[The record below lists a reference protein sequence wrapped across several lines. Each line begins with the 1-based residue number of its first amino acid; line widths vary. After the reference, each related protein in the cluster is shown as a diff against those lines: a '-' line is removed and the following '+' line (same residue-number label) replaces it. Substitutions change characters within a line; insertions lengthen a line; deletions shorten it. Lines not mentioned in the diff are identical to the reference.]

1 MQSSLQCTTQTTL
14 PTSAAK
20 SFAMKKSLAD
30 QVREFIHLMG
40 EDFTPGKLAQE
51 VAKHQRDLPEAKRC
65 KRQNIEQLLE
75 SDFRTVRYMPALA
88 AAMGTT
94 VETLAAGAF
103 VPKADAGAR
112 LQPEPAPP
120 PHQVASEQIGAP
132 PDLVITQFASGG
144 GMDSIG
150 RLLLDDQPGIIKS
163 WRVSH
168 EWLRLNVPH
177 HTGVRNLCIVTGFG
191 PSMRPLFNPGD
202 PLLVDTGVK
211 VINHE
216 GIYFFRVGE
225 EGFIKIIQRVPEF
238 DGPGF
243 SLRIISKNPDYPP
256 YDISPK
262 NPHFEVLG
270 KVLTVWRS
278 EQY

>member
-1 MQSSLQCTTQTTL
+1 
-14 PTSAAK
+14 
-20 SFAMKKSLAD
+20 MKDIDAI
-30 QVREFIHLMG
+30 R
-40 EDFTPGKLAQE
+40 
-51 VAKHQRDLPEAKRC
+51 RDNMRLIEKEAG
-65 KRQNIEQLLE
+65 
-75 SDFRTVRYMPALA
+75 
-88 AAMGTT
+88 GTT
-94 VETLAAGAF
+94 EAATLCGMSPSQFINLRDGAKDSKTGKQRGMRKETARRIEESAKKPAGWLDVDHTSENDGTPPAA
-103 VPKADAGAR
+103 
-112 LQPEPAPP
+112 PAPYESP
-120 PHQVASEQIGAP
+120 SESPGMP

-144 GMDSIG
+144 GMDSTG
-150 RLLLDDQPGIIKS
+150 RLLLDDQPGIIRS
-163 WRVSH
+163 WKVSH

-191 PSMRPLFNPGD
+191 PSMRPMFNPGD

-216 GIYFFRVGE
+216 GVYFFRVGD

-243 SLRIISKNPDYPP
+243 ALRIISKNPDYPP